1 MQQISVYLVT
11 LAFTRKSASLLCR
24 PLAALILRLICTFL
38 TAWWATLSAQLAEDP
53 DHPLLWKKEPSS
65 GLPYLNQW
73 SYQFSRL
80 STEEIRHQLCHL
92 ILLLQNLPHPS
103 LHTHVF
109 HLIFLYFYSHLG
121 NFTACLL
128 FLPHVPSHTGTHPT
142 NSSLYIL
149 VPLHQNPALKAS
161 AFSQIVRWLRWGWRI
176 STSPPPAP
184 LAPRFLGG
192 IS

>member
-1 MQQISVYLVT
+1 MT
-11 LAFTRKSASLLCR
+11 LAFTCKSASLLFR

-38 TAWWATLSAQLAEDP
+38 TARWATLSAQLAEDP
-53 DHPLLWKKEPSS
+53 DHPLLWKKESSS

-103 LHTHVF
+103 LHTHFF

-121 NFTACLL
+121 NFTAYLL
-128 FLPHVPSHTGTHPT
+128 FLPHVPSHTGTSYKFISVHIGSFASKSCSESFSLFP
-142 NSSLYIL
+142 NSTM
-149 VPLHQNPALKAS
+149 A
-161 AFSQIVRWLRWGWRI
+161 
-176 STSPPPAP
+176 
-184 LAPRFLGG
+184 
-192 IS
+192 